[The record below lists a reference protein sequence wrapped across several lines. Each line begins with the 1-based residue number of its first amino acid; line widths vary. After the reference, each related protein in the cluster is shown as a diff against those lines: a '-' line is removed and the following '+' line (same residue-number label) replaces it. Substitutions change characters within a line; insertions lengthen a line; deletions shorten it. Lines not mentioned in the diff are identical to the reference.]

1 MNQDPQFPQMPT
13 ALNPTLMGPLLN
25 WLLDDAD
32 SPASG
37 SGWQIGEKRYKPGKS
52 LLVGYRWVGQS
63 GHPRTRFATGRLCS
77 PAEVNHEF
85 EREIAKRPDLAKGAL
100 MLLQHPAMLV
110 WAFPYDRKL
119 RHLPTLL
126 DHQAMAIRL
135 QAADLLGMPV
145 EGLQSEVL
153 HYLAEHSCMIRYSL
167 QTAESAQPQLLY
179 AKNYADDAG
188 RETFA
193 VMRQLD
199 ERYSWGAEALA
210 FDADTLTLWQAHLPG
225 QALTW
230 TELQADRDGVLAD
243 RMGQCVADLHACR
256 IDTPRR
262 YTQNDVVQGLLATPT
277 LAEQVRPEWAG
288 RIARSVNSLLAQA
301 PRQTS
306 STLATLHHDL
316 KLNNFL
322 YDGQR
327 LGLID
332 MDCVCLGDPMLDLAS
347 LIANLYLNGIRDAAL
362 IESIHPLVNRLVLS
376 YQRHRRETLSLADLR
391 WQVAAALIHEVV
403 RRSLRQLDETRLKQ
417 IKHYLALSDMFAARC
432 GQATGADDVFI

>member
-1 MNQDPQFPQMPT
+1 MNQDPQFPQMPA
-13 ALNPTLMGPLLN
+13 ALNPNLMGPLLD
-25 WLLDDAD
+25 WLLDC
-32 SPASG
+32 AS
-37 SGWQIGEKRYKPGKS
+37 SQSSVNGWQIGEKRYKPGKS
-52 LLVGYRWVGQS
+52 LLVGYRWTGQS
-63 GHPRTRFATGRLCS
+63 DNPHSRFATGRLCS
-77 PAEVNHEF
+77 PAEVNREF
-85 EREIAKRPDLAKGAL
+85 ERELAKRPDLAKGGL
-100 MLLQHPAMLV
+100 TLLQHPAMLV

-126 DHQAMAIRL
+126 DHAAMTIRL
-135 QAADLLGMPV
+135 QAPNLLGIPV

-153 HYLAEHSCMIRYSL
+153 HYLAERSCMIRYSV
-167 QTAESAQPQLLY
+167 QTAESTQPRLVY

-193 VMRQLD
+193 VMRQLNGPFN
-199 ERYSWGAEALA
+199 WGAEALA

-230 TELQADRDGVLAD
+230 AALQADSDGELAD
-243 RMGQCVADLHACR
+243 QMGQCVAELHACR

-262 YTQNDVVQGLLATPT
+262 YTQVDVVQGLLATPT

-301 PRQTS
+301 LRQTPS
-306 STLATLHHDL
+306 ERATLHHDL

-322 YDGQR
+322 YDGQC

-332 MDCVCLGDPMLDLAS
+332 MDCVCLGDPLLDLAS
-347 LIANLYLNGIRDAAL
+347 LIANIYLNGIRDAAS

-376 YQRHRRETLSLADLR
+376 YQRHRQQTLSLTDLR

-417 IKHYLALSDMFAARC
+417 IKRYLALSDMYAAHC
-432 GQATGADDVFI
+432 GQAAGVANVLI

>member
-32 SPASG
+32 NPASG
-37 SGWQIGEKRYKPGKS
+37 CGWQIGEKRYKPGNS

-63 GHPRTRFATGRLCS
+63 GHPHTRFATGRLCS
-77 PAEVNHEF
+77 PAEVNREF
-85 EREIAKRPDLAKGAL
+85 ERELAKRPDLAKGAL
-100 MLLQHPAMLV
+100 MLIQHPAMLV

-126 DHQAMAIRL
+126 DHAAVAVRL
-135 QAADLLGMPV
+135 QAADLLGTPV
-145 EGLQSEVL
+145 EGLHSEVL
-153 HYLAEHSCMIRYSL
+153 HYLAERSCMIRYSV
-167 QTAESAQPQLLY
+167 QPAESTQPRLVY

-193 VMRQLD
+193 VMRQLNGPF
-199 ERYSWGAEALA
+199 SWGAKALA

-230 TELQADRDGVLAD
+230 AALRADMDGTLAD
-243 RMGQCVADLHACR
+243 KIGQCVAALHACR

-262 YTQNDVVQGLLATPT
+262 YTQSDVVQSLLATPT

-301 PRQTS
+301 PRQQS
-306 STLATLHHDL
+306 SAPATLHHDL

-332 MDCVCLGDPMLDLAS
+332 MDCVCLGDPLLDLAS
-347 LIANLYLNGIRDAAL
+347 LIANIYLNGIRDAAS
-362 IESIHPLVNRLVLS
+362 IESIHPLVNRLALS
-376 YQRHRRETLSLADLR
+376 YQRHRRQVLNLAELR

-417 IKHYLALSDMFAARC
+417 IKRYLALSDIYAALC
-432 GQATGADDVFI
+432 GLATGADDVLI